1 MLGETE
7 IRRTRTKR
15 GIGKPSRLLFMDSD
29 DVPPPPPPVGIPDS
43 TDELPAPPPPE
54 VSPPPESRRLQ
65 TRAFLKSFR
74 GERDSSDAT
83 SSKDDAT
90 TINDWVQEAGL
101 GTIPNLSETLFEK
114 AGTLDNLRRMG
125 LAERDEM
132 RDRYMRA
139 LADAENARKRGE
151 RDRREAEQYGSTRL
165 ARDLLPVYDNLKRA
179 LTAVP
184 EELKTQAAA
193 LTEGVELTLREL
205 TNVMTKHGV
214 KPIAPPIGDIFD
226 AQTMEAMFE
235 APLPG
240 TKVGTI
246 IQVMTE
252 GFMLH
257 DRLLRAAQVGVS
269 SNTQG

>member
-1 MLGETE
+1 MADETTGTE
-7 IRRTRTKR
+7 DLDLQDFE
-15 GIGKPSRLLFMDSD
+15 SEVDN
-29 DVPPPPPPVGIPDS
+29 
-43 TDELPAPPPPE
+43 DELIA
-54 VSPPPESRRLQ
+54 
-65 TRAFLKSFR
+65 A
-74 GERDSSDAT
+74 
-83 SSKDDAT
+83 
-90 TINDWVQEAGL
+90 
-101 GTIPNLSETLFEK
+101 
-114 AGTLDNLRRMG
+114 

-139 LADAENARKRGE
+139 LADAENARKRGD

-184 EELKTQAAA
+184 DELKAQAAA

-205 TNVMTKHGV
+205 TSVMTKHGV
-214 KPIAPPIGDIFD
+214 KPITPQIGDTFD

-240 TKVGTI
+240 TKVGAI

-257 DRLLRAAQVGVS
+257 DRLLRPAQVGVS